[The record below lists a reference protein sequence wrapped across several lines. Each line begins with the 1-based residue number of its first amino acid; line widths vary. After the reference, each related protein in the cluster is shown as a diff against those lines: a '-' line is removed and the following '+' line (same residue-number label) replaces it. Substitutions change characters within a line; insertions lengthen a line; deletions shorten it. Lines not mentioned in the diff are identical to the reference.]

1 NLTGTVSCCANY
13 YKDDKGN
20 CNLCAPGYYGDSCEI
35 PCPSG
40 SFGVDCGG
48 QCHCSA
54 EDCDHVRGCSRQ
66 SNKELN
72 LNRTQITTEEVLSTS
87 LIPKTPFTLKEK
99 KALHTT
105 SPAFITSSKVVYST
119 NEPTVAL
126 SATDFKTTKEMFNS
140 NYLLFGVGIVLAILL
155 TVIILQLRSKSK
167 SAQRMISRGKNQE
180 QIEMNLPSDLALR
193 PSANDKKQYSSL
205 NQGKEKLHVYQQV
218 ESEYQEIDP
227 CLEMIDVSP
236 EEDFQGPKSVLPNTL
251 PLPMNTSKRDIQK
264 TEEYIEPMTNVES
277 TLETYLEPIS
287 SESGRMSIKDPQRHS
302 YIEIL
307 DSDEII
313 LEERKDDRQNK
324 NTSKSSSSYDDVV
337 VECITPSLDMDEG
350 NHATYL
356 DVVFK

>member
-1 NLTGTVSCCANY
+1 
-13 YKDDKGN
+13 
-20 CNLCAPGYYGDSCEI
+20 
-35 PCPSG
+35 
-40 SFGVDCGG
+40 
-48 QCHCSA
+48 
-54 EDCDHVRGCSRQ
+54 
-66 SNKELN
+66 
-72 LNRTQITTEEVLSTS
+72 
-87 LIPKTPFTLKEK
+87 
-99 KALHTT
+99 
-105 SPAFITSSKVVYST
+105 
-119 NEPTVAL
+119 
-126 SATDFKTTKEMFNS
+126 MFNS

-155 TVIILQLRSKSK
+155 IVIILQLRSKSK

-218 ESEYQEIDP
+218 ESEYEDIDR

-236 EEDFQGPKSVLPNTL
+236 GEDFQGPKSVLLNTL
-251 PLPMNTSKRDIQK
+251 PLPLKTNKRDRHK
-264 TEEYIEPMTNVES
+264 TEQYIEPMTNVES
-277 TLETYLEPIS
+277 ILETYLEPIS
-287 SESGRMSIKDPQRHS
+287 SETGRVSIKDPQRHS

-313 LEERKDDRQNK
+313 LEERKDDRLNE

-337 VECITPSLDMDEG
+337 VECITPSLDRDKG